1 MSHPNQPWGGVFD
14 QATLRK
20 ILEIVENRIR
30 ELDRHGPPNAR
41 GHGCAARGHGCAACK
56 DAELHRLAAI
66 LEERVER

>member
-20 ILEIVENRIR
+20 ILEIIENRIR

-41 GHGCAARGHGCAACK
+41 GHGCAACK
-56 DAELHRLAAI
+56 DAELHRLAAL
-66 LEERVER
+66 LEERVVR